1 MSPRQRVALLV
12 AACAVAGVALG
23 AAWPPPPIPKNRE
36 SAAGWS
42 LPANA
47 LERLPK
53 AASEQAGQLRWL
65 GQGDAGGDGTQRQEW
80 RLAGVLQTPQ
90 PVALVMTPGKQKQN
104 FRLEPGAT
112 LPDGSRLS
120 GIEGDTV
127 TVQRGECTLVYQLH
141 RSQPIRTTGPCSA
154 GTPDTE

>member
-1 MSPRQRVALLV
+1 LRRRVMLLI
-12 AACAVAGVALG
+12 AACALTGVAVG

-36 SAAGWS
+36 SAAGWA

-47 LERLPK
+47 LERLP
-53 AASEQAGQLRWL
+53 ADALTQAGQLRWL
-65 GQGDAGGDGTQRQEW
+65 GQDTAGGDGQQRQDW
-80 RLAGVLQTPQ
+80 RLAGIAQTPQ
-90 PVALVMTPGKQKQN
+90 PVALVMTPGKNKQN

-112 LPDGSRLS
+112 LPDGSRLA

-127 TVQRGECTLVYQLH
+127 TVERGACTLVYQLH
-141 RSQPIRTTGPCSA
+141 RSQPIRSTGQCSS